1 MPLRRAV
8 TTPPPA
14 AASGPVAGP
23 APGPASATDPATVA
37 TSAATPP
44 LAAPAGSSPAAL
56 TERQV
61 VPQGPIRRLLAA
73 RPWAA
78 DGVLALAV
86 LLLGVVTSAI
96 AQDTVAGSTGLGLFL
111 PDSEARGLVPA
122 VWLAGAVVG
131 AALLTA
137 RRAFPLG
144 VTAAL
149 TVAAVG
155 SLATGGVLGV
165 LGVCL
170 ACAVYSIAATGAPR
184 TTWAACAV
192 VLVVVTAAI
201 WRWQD
206 IGLAELIAWSDPLLT
221 TLDEPARQLSA
232 PPFSG
237 GRRSVSA
244 LLLLALLLLGV
255 ALGTTA
261 RARREH
267 ALDLVERYAALARE
281 RDQSAAL
288 ARAAERA
295 RIAREMHDVVA
306 HSVSVM
312 VALSDG
318 AGAALD
324 RAPERSREALR
335 ELSRTGR
342 GALSDMQGVL
352 GALDPDDGAAPAPGG
367 DSPGPV
373 AADLATVVE
382 RFRAAGVPV
391 RTWGLDVLPHD
402 TALRLAVTR
411 VVTEALT
418 NVLRHAPGA
427 PRADV
432 VVRRGDAT
440 VEVEVLD
447 AGGTRPGTGGGTGRG
462 ILGMRE
468 RAALLGGHVDAG
480 PHPDGGWRVRVELPV
495 GRHDLPVGAS
505 GLSVGHGDLPEGHS
519 GLPGGHSDD
528 GGRG

>member
-8 TTPPPA
+8 T
-14 AASGPVAGP
+14 P
-23 APGPASATDPATVA
+23 APRAVASALASRPASTTSVTAT
-37 TSAATPP
+37 TPP
-44 LAAPAGSSPAAL
+44 LAAPAGTAAAVL

-61 VPQGPIRRLLAA
+61 VVRGPVGRVLAA
-73 RPWAA
+73 RPWVGDVA
-78 DGVLALAV
+78 LAVAV
-86 LLLGVVTSAI
+86 LLLSVVTGEI
-96 AQDTVAGSTGLGLFL
+96 ARMTVIGSTGLGLFL
-111 PDSEARGLVPA
+111 PDSAVHAMLPA

-131 AALLTA
+131 AALLTV
-137 RRAFPLG
+137 RRAFPLT

-149 TVAAVG
+149 TAAAVG

-170 ACAVYSIAATGAPR
+170 ACALFTIAATRSPR

-192 VLVVVTAAI
+192 VLMVVTAAI

-206 IGLAELIAWSDPLLT
+206 IGLAEMLTWSDPLLT
-221 TLDEPARQLSA
+221 TLGEPARQLSA

-237 GRRSVSA
+237 GRRSLSV

-255 ALGTTA
+255 ATGTTA
-261 RARREH
+261 QARRQH

-318 AGAALD
+318 AWAALD
-324 RAPERSREALR
+324 RAPERSRDALR

-352 GALDPDDGAAPAPGG
+352 GALDPDDGAEPAPAG
-367 DSPGPV
+367 DAPGPV

-391 RTWGLDVLPHD
+391 RTWGLDVLPQD

-411 VVTEALT
+411 VVAEALT

-427 PRADV
+427 PRVDV
-432 VVRRGDAT
+432 VARRGDAT

-468 RAALLGGHVDAG
+468 RAALLGGYVDAG
-480 PHPDGGWRVRVELPV
+480 PHPDGGWRVRVELP
-495 GRHDLPVGAS
+495 L
-505 GLSVGHGDLPEGHS
+505 GHS
-519 GLPGGHSDD
+519 GLPAGPGDLPAGPSDDD